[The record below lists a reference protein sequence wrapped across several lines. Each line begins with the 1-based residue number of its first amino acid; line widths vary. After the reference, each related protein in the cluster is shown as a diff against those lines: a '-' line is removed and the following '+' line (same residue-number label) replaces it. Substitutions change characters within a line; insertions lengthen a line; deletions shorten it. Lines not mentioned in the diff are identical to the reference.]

1 MENLVN
7 TVEAILFAAGV
18 PISRKE
24 IMDHLP
30 EDVSRKNLNDAIQKI
45 ADKYS
50 GDSGILLQQFDD
62 KLQFCSNDKYKDL
75 VAEIL
80 QPVKEKELTKS
91 LMEVLSIIAY
101 FQPITRAEIE
111 EYRGGAA
118 ADYALSMLQKA
129 DLICVS
135 GYKQAP
141 GRPVLFSTTDGF
153 LKKFD
158 LMSLDDLPDASEVKR
173 RMMEVGNFAIQQQG
187 LYRADGMDLGDEED
201 EMTDSQLQ
209 QAAEFSIDDDDIP
222 GFLKDEEFETIS
234 GSDDTVDELPDRPLE
249 PKDMNEDS
257 DEIGI

>member
-1 MENLVN
+1 MNNLVN

-18 PISRKE
+18 PISRKD

-30 EDVSRKNLNDAIQKI
+30 EDVSRKNLNDAIAKI

-75 VAEIL
+75 VSEIL
-80 QPVKEKELTKS
+80 QPVKEKELSSS

-111 EYRGGAA
+111 DYRGGRL

-129 DLICVS
+129 DLICVA

-141 GRPVLFSTTDGF
+141 GRPVLFATTDGF

-158 LMSLDDLPDASEVKR
+158 LMSLEDLPDFSEVKR
-173 RMMEVGNFAIQQQG
+173 RMMEIGNFSASQEG
-187 LYRADGMDLGDEED
+187 LYRADGMDLDDDDEEK
-201 EMTDSQLQ
+201 SNYQLQ
-209 QAAEFSIDDDDIP
+209 QEAEFNLDDDIP
-222 GFLKDEEFETIS
+222 EFLKDTNVETYS
-234 GSDDTVDELPDRPLE
+234 GSDEEAGELPDYEKKP
-249 PKDMNEDS
+249 DIDEDES

>member
-1 MENLVN
+1 MNNLVN

-18 PISRKE
+18 PISRKD

-30 EDVSRKNLNDAIQKI
+30 EDVSRKNLNDAIAKI

-75 VAEIL
+75 VSEIL
-80 QPVKEKELTKS
+80 QPVKEKELSSS

-111 EYRGGAA
+111 DYRGGRL

-129 DLICVS
+129 DLICVA

-141 GRPVLFSTTDGF
+141 GRPVLFATTDGF

-158 LMSLDDLPDASEVKR
+158 LMSLEDLPDFSEVKR
-173 RMMEVGNFAIQQQG
+173 RMMEIGNFSASQEG
-187 LYRADGMDLGDEED
+187 LYRADGMDLDDDDEK
-201 EMTDSQLQ
+201 SNYQLQ
-209 QAAEFSIDDDDIP
+209 QEAEFNLDDDIP
-222 GFLKDEEFETIS
+222 EFLKDTNVETYS
-234 GSDDTVDELPDRPLE
+234 GSDEDAGELPDYEKKL
-249 PKDMNEDS
+249 DIDEDES

>member
-1 MENLVN
+1 MNNLVN

-18 PISRKE
+18 PISRKD

-30 EDVSRKNLNDAIQKI
+30 EDVSRKNLNDAIAKI

-75 VAEIL
+75 VSEIL
-80 QPVKEKELTKS
+80 QPVKEKELSSS

-111 EYRGGAA
+111 DYRGGRL

-129 DLICVS
+129 DLICVA

-141 GRPVLFSTTDGF
+141 GRPVLFATTDGF

-158 LMSLDDLPDASEVKR
+158 LMSLEDLPDFSEVKR
-173 RMMEVGNFAIQQQG
+173 RMMEIGNFSASQEG
-187 LYRADGMDLGDEED
+187 LYRADGMDLDDDEEK
-201 EMTDSQLQ
+201 SNYQLQ
-209 QAAEFSIDDDDIP
+209 QEAEFNLDDDIP
-222 GFLKDEEFETIS
+222 EFLKDTNVETYS
-234 GSDDTVDELPDRPLE
+234 GSDEDAGELPDYEKKP
-249 PKDMNEDS
+249 DIDEDES

>member
-1 MENLVN
+1 VENLTN
-7 TVEAILFAAGV
+7 TVEAILFASGV

-24 IMDHLP
+24 IMEHLP
-30 EDVSRKNLNDAIQKI
+30 EDVSRKNLNDAISKL

-101 FQPITRAEIE
+101 FQPITRAEVE
-111 EYRGGAA
+111 DYRGNAS
-118 ADYALSMLQKA
+118 ADYALSMLQRA
-129 DLICVS
+129 DLIYVS

-158 LMSLDDLPDASEVKR
+158 LKTLDDLPDFSEVKR
-173 RMMEVGNFAIQQQG
+173 RMLEVGNFNIQQEG
-187 LYRADGMDLGDEED
+187 LYRADGMDLDDDEKTSFE
-201 EMTDSQLQ
+201 LQ
-209 QAAEFSIDDDDIP
+209 QEAEFSLDDVP
-222 GFLKDEEFETIS
+222 EFLKDDNFETYS
-234 GSDDTVDELPDRPLE
+234 GSDDEVGELPEQNNEFPLI
-249 PKDMNEDS
+249 DDDS

>member
-1 MENLVN
+1 MNNLVN

-30 EDVSRKNLNDAIQKI
+30 EDVSRKNLNDAIDKL
-45 ADKYS
+45 AEKYS
-50 GDSGILLQQFDD
+50 GDSGILLQIFED

-75 VAEIL
+75 VSEIL
-80 QPVKEKELTKS
+80 QPVKEKELSKS

-111 EYRGGAA
+111 DYRGGADP
-118 ADYALSMLQKA
+118 DYALSMLQKA
-129 DLICVS
+129 DLIYVS

-158 LMSLDDLPDASEVKR
+158 LVSLEDLPDFSEVKR
-173 RMMEVGNFAIQQQG
+173 RMMDIGNFNVQQEG
-187 LYRADGMDLGDEED
+187 LYRADGMDLDEDDQPYFKTQQED
-201 EMTDSQLQ
+201 E
-209 QAAEFSIDDDDIP
+209 FSLDDDIP
-222 GFLKDEEFETIS
+222 EFLKDTEVTTYS
-234 GSDDTVDELPDRPLE
+234 GADEDAGELPE
-249 PKDMNEDS
+249 KDIETPNDEDES

>member
-1 MENLVN
+1 MDNLVN

-30 EDVSRKNLNDAIQKI
+30 EDVSRKNLNDAIDKI

-50 GDSGILLQQFDD
+50 GDSGILLQIFDD
-62 KLQFCSNDKYKDL
+62 KLQFCSNDKYGDL

-80 QPVKEKELTKS
+80 QPVKEKELSKA

-111 EYRGGAA
+111 DYRGGLA
-118 ADYALSMLQKA
+118 ADYALSMLQRA
-129 DLICVS
+129 DLIYVS

-141 GRPVLFSTTDGF
+141 GKPILYSTTDGF

-158 LMSLDDLPDASEVKR
+158 LKSLDDLPEASVVKR
-173 RMMEVGNFAIQQQG
+173 RMMEIGNFAVQQEG
-187 LYRADGMDLGDEED
+187 LYRADGMDLDD
-201 EMTDSQLQ
+201 DSDKPNFALQ
-209 QAAEFSIDDDDIP
+209 QEAEFNLDDDIP
-222 GFLKDEEFETIS
+222 EFLKDTTVATYS
-234 GSDDTVDELPDRPLE
+234 GSDDDVDELPERDLPE
-249 PKDMNEDS
+249 KDDEDES

>member
-18 PISRKE
+18 PISKKE

-50 GDSGILLQQFDD
+50 GNSGILLQQFDD

-80 QPVKEKELTKS
+80 RPVKEKELTKS
-91 LMEVLSIIAY
+91 LMEVLAIIAY

-111 EYRGGAA
+111 EYRGGADP
-118 ADYALSMLQKA
+118 DYALSMLSRA
-129 DLICVS
+129 DLIKVS
-135 GYKQAP
+135 GFKQAP
-141 GRPVLFSTTDGF
+141 GRPALFATTDGF

-158 LMSLDDLPDASEVKR
+158 LMTLDDLPDVEEVKR
-173 RMMEVGNFAIQQQG
+173 KMMEIGNFAAMQEG
-187 LYRADGMDLGDEED
+187 LYRADGMDLNDEDEEKTSF
-201 EMTDSQLQ
+201 ELQ
-209 QAAEFSIDDDDIP
+209 QEAEFSLDDDIP
-222 GFLKDEEFETIS
+222 EFLRDSNVETYS
-234 GSDDTVDELPDRPLE
+234 GSDEDDVGELPE
-249 PKDMNEDS
+249 KDEAPFDDND
-257 DEIGI
+257 DDGTIGI

>member
-1 MENLVN
+1 MNNLVN

-30 EDVSRKNLNDAIQKI
+30 EDVSRKNLNDAIAKI

-75 VAEIL
+75 VSEIL
-80 QPVKEKELTKS
+80 QPVKEKELSSS

-111 EYRGGAA
+111 DYRGGRL
-118 ADYALSMLQKA
+118 ADYALSMLLKA

-141 GRPVLFSTTDGF
+141 GRPVLFATTDGF

-158 LMSLDDLPDASEVKR
+158 LMSLEDLPDFSEVKR
-173 RMMEVGNFAIQQQG
+173 RMMEVGNFSASQEG
-187 LYRADGMDLGDEED
+187 LYRADGMDLDDEE
-201 EMTDSQLQ
+201 EKSNYQLQ
-209 QAAEFSIDDDDIP
+209 QEAEFNLDDDIP
-222 GFLKDEEFETIS
+222 EFLRDTNVETYS
-234 GSDDTVDELPDRPLE
+234 GSDEDAGELPEYENKPDT
-249 PKDMNEDS
+249 DEDES

>member
-30 EDVSRKNLNDAIQKI
+30 EDVSRKNLNDAISKI

-75 VAEIL
+75 VSEIL

-91 LMEVLSIIAY
+91 LMEVLAIIAY

-111 EYRGGAA
+111 DYRGGAN
-118 ADYALSMLQKA
+118 ADYALSMLQRS
-129 DLICVS
+129 DLICVA

-141 GRPVLFSTTDGF
+141 GRPVLFATTDGF

-158 LMSLDDLPDASEVKR
+158 LMSLEDLPDFSEVKR
-173 RMMEVGNFAIQQQG
+173 RMMEVGNFSASQEG
-187 LYRADGMDLGDEED
+187 LYRADGMDLDDDDEK
-201 EMTDSQLQ
+201 SNYQLQ
-209 QAAEFSIDDDDIP
+209 QEAEFNLDDDIP
-222 GFLKDEEFETIS
+222 EFLKDSNVETYS
-234 GSDDTVDELPDRPLE
+234 GSDEDAGELPDYEKKP
-249 PKDMNEDS
+249 DIDEDES

>member
-24 IMDHLP
+24 IFEHLP
-30 EDVSRKNLNDAIQKI
+30 EEVSRKDLNDAIQKI

-50 GDSGILLQQFDD
+50 GNSGILLQQFDD

-91 LMEVLSIIAY
+91 LMEVLAIIAY

-118 ADYALSMLQKA
+118 ADYALAMLQRA
-129 DLICVS
+129 DLVYVS

-141 GRPVLFSTTDGF
+141 GRPVLYSTTDGF

-158 LMSLDDLPDASEVKR
+158 LMALDDLPDVEEVKR
-173 RMMEVGNFAIQQQG
+173 RMVEVGNFTAQREG
-187 LYRADGMDLGDEED
+187 LYRPDGMDDDYED
-201 EMTDSQLQ
+201 KPGFIEQ
-209 QAAEFSIDDDDIP
+209 QEAEAAFSLDDDIP
-222 GFLKDEEFETIS
+222 EFLKDSNVETYS
-234 GSDDTVDELPDRPLE
+234 GSDDEDVGELPE
-249 PKDMNEDS
+249 KDDETPFDEDDS

>member
-1 MENLVN
+1 MENLVS

-18 PISRKE
+18 PITKKE
-24 IMDHLP
+24 ILEHLP
-30 EDVSRKNLNDAIQKI
+30 EDVSRKNLNDAVAKL
-45 ADKYS
+45 AEKYS
-50 GDSGILLQQFDD
+50 GNSGILLQQFDD

-111 EYRGGAA
+111 DYRGGAA

-129 DLICVS
+129 DLIYVS

-158 LMSLDDLPDASEVKR
+158 LMTLDDLPDFSEVKR
-173 RMMEVGNFAIQQQG
+173 RMLEIGNFSVQQEG
-187 LYRADGMDLGDEED
+187 LYREDGMDLDSDDEK
-201 EMTDSQLQ
+201 TDYQLQ
-209 QAAEFSIDDDDIP
+209 HEAEFSLDDDIP
-222 GFLKDEEFETIS
+222 EFLRDTNVETYS
-234 GSDDTVDELPDRPLE
+234 GSDEDAGEMPELNEAPQDLG
-249 PKDMNEDS
+249 EDS
-257 DEIGI
+257 DEIQI

>member
-1 MENLVN
+1 MNNLVN

-18 PISRKE
+18 PISRKD

-30 EDVSRKNLNDAIQKI
+30 EDVSRKNLNDAIAKI

-75 VAEIL
+75 VSEIL
-80 QPVKEKELTKS
+80 QPVKEKELSSS

-111 EYRGGAA
+111 DYRGGRL

-129 DLICVS
+129 DLICVA

-141 GRPVLFSTTDGF
+141 GRPVLFATTDGF

-158 LMSLDDLPDASEVKR
+158 LMSLEDLPDFSEVKR
-173 RMMEVGNFAIQQQG
+173 RMMEIGNFSASQEG
-187 LYRADGMDLGDEED
+187 LYRADGMDLDDDDEK
-201 EMTDSQLQ
+201 SNYQLQ
-209 QAAEFSIDDDDIP
+209 QEAEFNLDDDIP
-222 GFLKDEEFETIS
+222 EFLKDTNVETYS
-234 GSDDTVDELPDRPLE
+234 GSDEDAGELPDYEKKP
-249 PKDMNEDS
+249 DIDEDES

>member
-1 MENLVN
+1 MNNLVN

-30 EDVSRKNLNDAIQKI
+30 EDVSRKNLNDAIAKI

-75 VAEIL
+75 VSEIL
-80 QPVKEKELTKS
+80 QPVKEKELSSS

-111 EYRGGAA
+111 DYRGGRL

-129 DLICVS
+129 DLICVA

-141 GRPVLFSTTDGF
+141 GRPVLFATTDGF

-158 LMSLDDLPDASEVKR
+158 LMSLEDLPDFSEVKR
-173 RMMEVGNFAIQQQG
+173 RMMEVGNFSASQEG
-187 LYRADGMDLGDEED
+187 LYRADGMDLDDDDEK
-201 EMTDSQLQ
+201 SNYQLQ
-209 QAAEFSIDDDDIP
+209 QEAEFNLDDDIP
-222 GFLKDEEFETIS
+222 EFLKDSNVETYS
-234 GSDDTVDELPDRPLE
+234 GSDEDAGELPDYEKKP
-249 PKDMNEDS
+249 DIDEDES

>member
-1 MENLVN
+1 MNNLVN

-18 PISRKE
+18 PISRKD

-30 EDVSRKNLNDAIQKI
+30 EDVSRKNLNDAIAKI

-75 VAEIL
+75 VSEIL
-80 QPVKEKELTKS
+80 QPVKEKELSSS

-111 EYRGGAA
+111 DYRGGRL

-129 DLICVS
+129 DLICVA

-141 GRPVLFSTTDGF
+141 GRPVLFATTDGF

-158 LMSLDDLPDASEVKR
+158 LMSLEDLPDFSEVKR
-173 RMMEVGNFAIQQQG
+173 RMMEIGNFSASQEG
-187 LYRADGMDLGDEED
+187 LYRADGMDLDDDDEK
-201 EMTDSQLQ
+201 SNYQLQ
-209 QAAEFSIDDDDIP
+209 QEAEFNLDDDIP
-222 GFLKDEEFETIS
+222 EFLKDTNVETYS
-234 GSDDTVDELPDRPLE
+234 GSDEEAGELPDYEKKP
-249 PKDMNEDS
+249 DIDEDES

>member
-1 MENLVN
+1 MENLVS
-7 TVEAILFAAGV
+7 TVEAILFAAGL

-24 IMDHLP
+24 ILEHLP
-30 EDVSRKNLNDAIQKI
+30 DDVSRKNLNDAIDKL

-50 GDSGILLQQFDD
+50 GTSGILLQQFDD
-62 KLQFCSNDKYKDL
+62 KVQLCSNDLYKDI
-75 VAEIL
+75 VSEAL

-118 ADYALSMLQKA
+118 ADYALSMLQRA
-129 DLICVS
+129 ELIYVS

-158 LMSLDDLPDASEVKR
+158 LMSLDDLPDFSEVKR
-173 RMMEVGNFAIQQQG
+173 RMMEIGNFQVQQEG
-187 LYRADGMDLGDEED
+187 LYRAEGMNLDED
-201 EMTDSQLQ
+201 EKTDFELQ
-209 QAAEFSIDDDDIP
+209 QEAEFNLDDDDIP
-222 GFLKDEEFETIS
+222 EFLRDSNIETYS
-234 GSDDTVDELPDRPLE
+234 GSDKDDVGELPDSDDLPEENL
-249 PKDMNEDS
+249 DDS